1 MSSLQLPTLTVLQ
14 LELHTPDVLLMRFN
28 RPNSMNAMA
37 PESYREWREVM
48 QFVHTTPSLR
58 ALVITGNGRAYSA
71 GQDLN
76 STGTFETREEELES
90 IQTRNDLTR
99 DLTRLIITCPIP
111 IIAAVNGPAVGYA
124 CTTLALCDLV
134 ISVEK
139 AIFRT
144 PFAELAFC
152 AEGCSSVTFPRIL
165 GPMVANDMI
174 LFGRTLSA
182 TEMHQR
188 GFVARIVKPEALVE
202 TALGVATEMAGHSQR
217 AIGVSRSLIRNK
229 LAVEELV
236 KANDAEMDELYKCMI
251 SDDAK
256 EAVMK
261 VFMRL
266 QARAKKPRL

>member
-1 MSSLQLPTLTVLQ
+1 
-14 LELHTPDVLLMRFN
+14 
-28 RPNSMNAMA
+28 A
-37 PESYREWREVM
+37 
-48 QFVHTTPSLR
+48 
-58 ALVITGNGRAYSA
+58 
-71 GQDLN
+71 
-76 STGTFETREEELES
+76 
-90 IQTRNDLTR
+90 RNDLTR
-99 DLTRLIITCPIP
+99 DLTRLIITSPIP

-165 GPMVANDMI
+165 GPMLANDMI
-174 LFGRTLSA
+174 LFGRTVSA
-182 TEMHQR
+182 AEMHQH
-188 GFVARIVKPEALVE
+188 GFIARIVEPSALLE
-202 TALGVATEMAGHSQR
+202 TALGIAKEMAGHSQR
-217 AIGVSRSLIRNK
+217 AIRVSRSLIRNERF
-229 LAVEELV
+229 VEELI

-256 EAVMK
+256 EAVRK

-266 QARAKKPRL
+266 QAKAKKPKI